1 MSDRPIVAGAN
12 WAAWRRKEA
21 DATREKKQGADL
33 IAPPIYQSTNAA
45 GTRRARAV
53 KSEIKLPSTQI
64 TMCARQAATYR
75 SYLSEPQLAG
85 GREGS

>member
-1 MSDRPIVAGAN
+1 M
-12 WAAWRRKEA
+12 
-21 DATREKKQGADL
+21 
-33 IAPPIYQSTNAA
+33 
-45 GTRRARAV
+45 
-53 KSEIKLPSTQI
+53 KSEIKLRSTQI